1 MKNIKNSLLNIIFY
15 ILLGLGVYLFLND
28 GNTNVDLRI
37 DSYLLLSFVIFLK
50 LINFF
55 IFNQVHLNI
64 FNLFALNVSKYDNFE
79 LTFKGYLGN
88 FFGFGKSGTGYKAF
102 FLKNKYNFSFIKFL
116 SFYLFLQTL
125 TLFLT
130 SLISIIFITIN
141 FSNELKNYYALLL
154 LLAIVLSISVLINF
168 ISKFF
173 SKIKIIKNTR
183 YLNKIRVTLEE
194 LSFLTNNLSLLNRN
208 FKNILIYQLFI
219 QTSLFLQIYLIGSSI
234 GIEVKL
240 LNNFIYNVVSQLST
254 FISITPNSIGLREI
268 LLLISNNYIGLEDSQ
283 IINIAILDRITDFS
297 ALFVFVFIYVIRK
310 IYLRIR

>member
-1 MKNIKNSLLNIIFY
+1 
-15 ILLGLGVYLFLND
+15 
-28 GNTNVDLRI
+28 
-37 DSYLLLSFVIFLK
+37 
-50 LINFF
+50 
-55 IFNQVHLNI
+55 
-64 FNLFALNVSKYDNFE
+64 
-79 LTFKGYLGN
+79 
-88 FFGFGKSGTGYKAF
+88 
-102 FLKNKYNFSFIKFL
+102 
-116 SFYLFLQTL
+116 
-125 TLFLT
+125 
-130 SLISIIFITIN
+130 LISIIFITIK
-141 FSNELKNYYALLL
+141 FSNELKNYYALLF

-183 YLNKIRVTLEE
+183 YLNKIRITLEE
-194 LSFLTNNLSLLNRN
+194 LSFLSNNLSLLNRN

-234 GIEVKL
+234 GIEIKL

-297 ALFVFVFIYVIRK
+297 ALFIFVLIYVIRK

>member
-1 MKNIKNSLLNIIFY
+1 MNIIFY

-125 TLFLT
+125 TLFFT
-130 SLISIIFITIN
+130 SLISIVFIIFK
-141 FSNELKNYYALLL
+141 FSNELENYYPLLF
-154 LLAIVLSISVLINF
+154 LLAIVLLISFLINF

-208 FKNILIYQLFI
+208 FKNILIYQVFI

-234 GIEVKL
+234 GIEIKL

-268 LLLISNNYIGLEDSQ
+268 LLLISNNYIGLEDSK

-297 ALFVFVFIYVIRK
+297 ALFIFVFIYVMRK
-310 IYLRIR
+310 VYLRIR